1 MREGVIDN
9 RKLTPYRGLDEVLI
23 DYAHTSR
30 AVLGD
35 NFIGLYLLGSLAI
48 GDFDLTSDVDFMIV
62 TNSELS
68 RDQVE
73 LVQSAHTKLL
83 ARDRRW
89 VRHLEYSIF
98 PRQKLSEKSSPYGP
112 HGRDDSAARQLWYFN
127 NGGSAIERSDH
138 DNTLVTRWT
147 LRYRS
152 KAVLGAEP
160 AAFAPEVTSDELRQ
174 EIRNSM
180 LGWEKL
186 FTPDSPYNNRFH
198 QVFFVLNNCRA
209 LQGLHEGK
217 ITSKRETP
225 TTGRTS
231 RLGEDPRCRRFRPRL
246 PGRRGAPPDSAGY
259 LPGSRRADIT
269 STTSRSALRTAVL
282 GSSTNWPCMSD
293 QHRSKFSRSDES
305 RLRSPSSSCRLE
317 RPRSSDSA
325 SCRLSARSTAR
336 SYSGPYCSRSC
347 AVRLCR
353 AN

>member
-1 MREGVIDN
+1 MADGLWRPAGTRVRRTFAQDFRGPSQASACWQAYNVREGVIDN
-9 RKLTPYRGLDEVLI
+9 TKLTPYRGLDEVLI

-35 NFIGLYLLGSLAI
+35 NFVGLYLLGSLAI

-62 TNSELS
+62 ANSELGH
-68 RDQVE
+68 DQVE
-73 LVQSAHTKLL
+73 LVQFAHTKLI
-83 ARDRRW
+83 AWDSRW

-112 HGRDDSAARQLWYFN
+112 NGRDDSVARQLWYFN

-152 KAVLGAEP
+152 KAVLGPEP

-209 LQGLHEGK
+209 ARPSRGQDHLQARRCEVGQ
-217 ITSKRETP
+217 
-225 TTGRTS
+225 TT
-231 RLGEDPRCRRFRPRL
+231 PRCSVARAHRL
-246 PGRRGAPPDSAGY
+246 LLAGAAGH
-259 LPGSRRADIT
+259 RNQCV
-269 STTSRSALRTAVL
+269 TTS
-282 GSSTNWPCMSD
+282 GSSSFPADRCL
-293 QHRSKFSRSDES
+293 HRIHNT
-305 RLRSPSSSCRLE
+305 
-317 RPRSSDSA
+317 PR
-325 SCRLSARSTAR
+325 
-336 SYSGPYCSRSC
+336 
-347 AVRLCR
+347 
-353 AN
+353 

>member
-35 NFIGLYLLGSLAI
+35 NFVGLYLLGSLAI

-62 TNSELS
+62 TNSELT

-73 LVQSAHTKLL
+73 LVQSAHTKLI
-83 ARDRRW
+83 AGDSRW

-98 PRQKLSEKSSPYGP
+98 PRQKLSQKSSPYGP

-152 KAVLGAEP
+152 KAVLGPEP

-198 QVFFVLNNCRA
+198 QVFFGLNNCRA

-217 ITSKRETP
+217 ITSKRE
-225 TTGRTS
+225 GVKWAKRQ
-231 RLGEDPRCRRFRPRL
+231 LDAQWH
-246 PGRRGAPPDSAGY
+246 APID
-259 LPGSRRADIT
+259 
-269 STTSRSALRTAVL
+269 
-282 GSSTNWPCMSD
+282 
-293 QHRSKFSRSDES
+293 
-305 RLRSPSSSCRLE
+305 
-317 RPRSSDSA
+317 
-325 SCRLSARSTAR
+325 
-336 SYSGPYCSRSC
+336 YC
-347 AVRLCR
+347 
-353 AN
+353 

>member
-1 MREGVIDN
+1 VREGVIDN

-35 NFIGLYLLGSLAI
+35 NFVGLYLLGSLAI

-68 RDQVE
+68 GDQVE
-73 LVQSAHTKLL
+73 LVESAHTKLI
-83 ARDRRW
+83 ARDSRW

-112 HGRDDSAARQLWYFN
+112 NGRDDSAARQLWYFN

-152 KAVLGAEP
+152 KAVLGPEP

-198 QVFFVLNNCRA
+198 QVFFGLNNCRA

-217 ITSKRETP
+217 ITSKREGAKWAKQHLDAQWHALIDYCWQERQD
-225 TTGRTS
+225 TGINVS
-231 RLGEDPRCRRFRPRL
+231 QPADPRAFQRTVAFIAYTTRL
-246 PGRRGAPPDSAGY
+246 AEEY
-259 LPGSRRADIT
+259 QLPKD
-269 STTSRSALRTAVL
+269 
-282 GSSTNWPCMSD
+282 
-293 QHRSKFSRSDES
+293 
-305 RLRSPSSSCRLE
+305 
-317 RPRSSDSA
+317 
-325 SCRLSARSTAR
+325 
-336 SYSGPYCSRSC
+336 
-347 AVRLCR
+347 
-353 AN
+353 

>member
-35 NFIGLYLLGSLAI
+35 NFVGLYLLGSLAI

-68 RDQVE
+68 RGQVE
-73 LVQSAHTKLL
+73 LVQSAHTKLI
-83 ARDRRW
+83 ARDSRW

-98 PRQKLSEKSSPYGP
+98 PLQRLSEKSSPYGP

-152 KAVLGAEP
+152 KAVLGPEP

-198 QVFFVLNNCRA
+198 QVFFVLNNCR
-209 LQGLHEGK
+209 
-217 ITSKRETP
+217 
-225 TTGRTS
+225 
-231 RLGEDPRCRRFRPRL
+231 
-246 PGRRGAPPDSAGY
+246 
-259 LPGSRRADIT
+259 
-269 STTSRSALRTAVL
+269 
-282 GSSTNWPCMSD
+282 
-293 QHRSKFSRSDES
+293 
-305 RLRSPSSSCRLE
+305 
-317 RPRSSDSA
+317 
-325 SCRLSARSTAR
+325 
-336 SYSGPYCSRSC
+336 
-347 AVRLCR
+347 
-353 AN
+353 